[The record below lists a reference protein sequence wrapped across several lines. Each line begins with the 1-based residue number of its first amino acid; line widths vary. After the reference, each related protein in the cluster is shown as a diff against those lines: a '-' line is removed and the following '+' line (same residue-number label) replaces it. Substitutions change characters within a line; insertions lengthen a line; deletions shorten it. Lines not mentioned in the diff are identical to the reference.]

1 MAAKQKWSDLSKR
14 SRTLIIIAGVIEVSL
29 LVAALIDIA
38 RRPASQIRGS
48 KRSGPRWRS
57 STSSGRFRIS
67 LLDGGG
73 QPASTGGR
81 AGGEFLAATRQSRR
95 RVARCRKR
103 WISLLSPA

>member
-48 KRSGPRWRS
+48 KRMWVPLAFVNVIGPVS
-57 STSSGRFRIS
+57 Y
-67 LLDGGG
+67 
-73 QPASTGGR
+73 
-81 AGGEFLAATRQSRR
+81 FLVGRR
-95 RVARCRKR
+95 R
-103 WISLLSPA
+103 PAGEHGR